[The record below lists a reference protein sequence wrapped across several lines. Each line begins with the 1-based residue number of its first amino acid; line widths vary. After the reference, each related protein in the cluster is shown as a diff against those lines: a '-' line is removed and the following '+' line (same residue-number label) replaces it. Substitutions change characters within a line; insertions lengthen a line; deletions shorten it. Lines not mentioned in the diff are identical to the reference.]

1 MTREPVRAAIEASR
15 RWYDIV
21 FALHGI
27 PARADDRLWVAHGE
41 PPPWHSAVKTLSP
54 KVDGDLVLEAMEPH
68 LHGSVADSFGILDLG
83 KYGFD
88 LLIEASWVV
97 HEGVSEA
104 AWPAGWSVVDDA
116 GLLAKWCLLH
126 DYEDV
131 LTPAILSD
139 PRCHVLAR
147 IEDEQPIGGAI
158 LHDGG
163 QAVGM
168 SNLWSGAGAGAGAGE
183 RAGSDDGERAGEV
196 GPEDVAEV
204 LACAGILYPGRSVT
218 DFSWGAELDAVMAAG
233 FVSVG
238 PQRVWAR

>member
-1 MTREPVRAAIEASR
+1 MTREPIRAAIEASR

-27 PARADDRLWVAHGE
+27 PAHADDRLWVALDA

-54 KVDGDLVLEAMEPH
+54 KVDGVLILAAMEPH
-68 LHGSVADSFGILDLG
+68 PHGSVADSFGVLDLG

-97 HEGVSEA
+97 HEGVREA
-104 AWPAGWSVVDDA
+104 VWPDGWSVVDDA
-116 GLLAKWCLLH
+116 GLLARWCLLH

-131 LTPAILSD
+131 LTPAILSN
-139 PRCHVLAR
+139 PRCQVLAR
-147 IEDEQPIGGAI
+147 VEDGQLVGGAI

-163 QAVGM
+163 QAAGM
-168 SNLWSGAGAGAGAGE
+168 SNLWSGAGAGAGAG
-183 RAGSDDGERAGEV
+183 DGERAGEV
-196 GPEDVAEV
+196 GPEDVTEV
-204 LACAGILYPGRSVT
+204 LACAGILYPGRPVT
-218 DFSWGAELDAVMAAG
+218 DFAWGSELDAVMAAG
-233 FVSVG
+233 FMSVG